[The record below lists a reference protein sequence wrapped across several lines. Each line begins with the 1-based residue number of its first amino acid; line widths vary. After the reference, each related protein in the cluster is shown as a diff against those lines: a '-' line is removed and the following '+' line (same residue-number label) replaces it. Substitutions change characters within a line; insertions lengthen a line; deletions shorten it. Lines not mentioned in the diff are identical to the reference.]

1 MYGSVVM
8 LNADYQPLGIISWQK
23 AVKLIAK
30 KKVEVVKATTR
41 VIYNFERT
49 FSIVVPSIIR
59 LIKYIRALWKTK
71 VPFNKRNLSI
81 RDGHTCAYCG
91 KKLAS
96 GMSIDHVLPVSKGGK
111 STFDNTVAACV
122 PCNNKKDDKSCKEA
136 GMYPRWKPFTPT
148 ISQFLM
154 LQIKHAGLDATMK
167 ELGL

>member
-1 MYGSVVM
+1 MNSVVM

-30 KKVEVVKATTR
+30 KKVEVIKVTET
-41 VIYNFERT
+41 VISNFEKT
-49 FSIVVPSIIR
+49 CKMAIPSIVR
-59 LIKYIRALWKTK
+59 LIKYVRALWRTK
-71 VPFNKRNLSI
+71 VPFNKRNLAI

-91 KKLAS
+91 KKIAT

-122 PCNNKKDDKSCKEA
+122 PCNNKKDNKTCAQAK
-136 GMYPRWKPFTPT
+136 MFPKWKPFTPT

-154 LQIKHAGLDATMK
+154 LQIKNTGLESTLK